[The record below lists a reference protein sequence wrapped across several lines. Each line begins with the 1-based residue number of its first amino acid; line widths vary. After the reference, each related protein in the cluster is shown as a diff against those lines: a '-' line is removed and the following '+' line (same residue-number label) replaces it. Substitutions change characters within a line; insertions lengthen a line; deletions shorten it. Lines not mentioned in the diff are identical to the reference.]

1 MLSPAKTILALGALL
16 LASGC
21 AALQSSAPSRCPVH
35 DVEMARALAEVR
47 SGAPSSEYEKARR
60 ELFPYPETQYGAEF
74 TAPGRVD
81 MVAVPICP
89 ECRRA
94 EFKWTRENRRLF

>member
-1 MLSPAKTILALGALL
+1 MLVPVRTFLALAALL
-16 LASGC
+16 LAAGC

-35 DVEMARALAEVR
+35 DVAMVRALAEMR